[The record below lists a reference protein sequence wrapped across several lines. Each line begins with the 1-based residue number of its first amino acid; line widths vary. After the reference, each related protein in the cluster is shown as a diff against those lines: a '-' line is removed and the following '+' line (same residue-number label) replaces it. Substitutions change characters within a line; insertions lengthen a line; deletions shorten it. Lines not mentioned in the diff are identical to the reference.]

1 MTGMGGTCTRRT
13 NRPQLNVNRC
23 RLFHSAGGDVFG
35 FEAPFVST
43 GPVGAGPESNS
54 GARI

>member
-13 NRPQLNVNRC
+13 NRPQLNVNRW
-23 RLFHSAGGDVFG
+23 RLFHGVGGDLFG

-43 GPVGAGPESNS
+43 GAWEPAPESNS